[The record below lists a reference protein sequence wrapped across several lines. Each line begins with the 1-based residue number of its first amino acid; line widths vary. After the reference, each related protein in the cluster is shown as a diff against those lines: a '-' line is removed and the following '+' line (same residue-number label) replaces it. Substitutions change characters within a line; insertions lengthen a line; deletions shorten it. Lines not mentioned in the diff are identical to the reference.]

1 MVKVRPMSMSD
12 IDYVAEW
19 LTEIPLWQ
27 RYNLTRSKAQA
38 SLEQAFRQQEVL
50 LVADS
55 VAENGRACA
64 VAWCI
69 PDGAF
74 GRSAYLRMLG
84 VRATH
89 SGQGIGSVLMQEVEQ
104 IASQSSEELFLLVS
118 DFNMGAQRFYQ
129 RRGFQHIGVIPRYI
143 LPDVD
148 EMIYWKSLV
157 F

>member
-1 MVKVRPMSMSD
+1 MVKVRPMLMSD
-12 IDYVAEW
+12 LDVVAEW

-38 SLEQAFRQQEVL
+38 TFEKAFRQQAVL
-50 LVADS
+50 LVADTS
-55 VAENGRACA
+55 SEHACA

-84 VRATH
+84 VRTTQ
-89 SGQGIGSVLMQEVEQ
+89 SGQGIGSVLMQEVEH

-118 DFNMGAQRFYQ
+118 DFNTGAQRFYQ

-148 EMIYWKSLV
+148 ENIYWKR
-157 F
+157 FG